1 MGSYSES
8 KYSELNKMTEPKFL
22 RTAGWNILVLLGSSM
37 GITVI
42 CLLLGLGMMDI
53 VLFYNYF
60 QHPLLFLLNWV
71 PVFLFQL
78 LLYALF
84 NRQWLSFLITSLVF
98 ILASIGDFYKL
109 KFRSEP
115 FLFSDISSVNAALSV
130 AGNYDLKPNTRVVL
144 GVACILLGTAIIFI
158 LARRKMNR
166 KSRIAA
172 TAAVLLLIY
181 PLWKGVYS
189 NEEIYNSKATS
200 STSTIFGWT
209 QRVQVAKGF
218 IYQFI
223 YSINENVVHMP
234 TGYDEKEFAEL
245 FDSGKDTSIP
255 EEKKVNILA
264 FQLEAYSD
272 LNTLGIEGIADDVYS
287 GLYKLQKE
295 GISGKLIAN
304 VFAGGTINTERCFL
318 SGSYRMPEYRKNM
331 ETYVWYLRNHGYTTT
346 GSHPHHEIIY
356 NRVNITRYMGFMNY
370 WFLENKYQEMVDD
383 LPNQWLSD
391 HILFPEATDEL
402 LTLAKN
408 GPVFSFNVTMQG
420 HSPYP
425 TDTYVYKETFW
436 EGDEYSEETRIIMN
450 NYLGS
455 VKDTSDL
462 LWETAER
469 IRNEDTPIVMV
480 FYGDHKPWLGDGN
493 SAYNELGI
501 SFTINDKKSLEDRFA
516 TPYVIWAN
524 NAAKDLLGNDFSGSG
539 PDISPCF
546 LMNVLFHSIGWEE
559 NTVMKF
565 TDSVMDRIPIINTA
579 GYYVEDGQF
588 TTKLDETGKR
598 LLQKYDGLQYYLFK
612 HPELAIE

>member
-1 MGSYSES
+1 MSSYTKSRKSEIS
-8 KYSELNKMTEPKFL
+8 TKTEMKFL
-22 RTAGWNILVLLGSSM
+22 RSAGWNIFVLLASSM

-60 QHPLLFLLNWV
+60 QHPMLFLLNWL
-71 PVFLFQL
+71 PVFLLQVF
-78 LLYALF
+78 LYALL
-84 NRQWLSFLITSLVF
+84 NRQWLSFLITSMF
-98 ILASIGDFYKL
+98 YILASIGDFYKL

-115 FLFSDISSVNAALSV
+115 FLFSDISSIQAALGV
-130 AGNYDLKPNTRVVL
+130 AANYDLKPNTRIVL
-144 GVACILLGTAIIFI
+144 GIVCIVLGTAVILF
-158 LARRKMNR
+158 LARGRMKR
-166 KSRIAA
+166 KSRIAVIA
-172 TAAVLLLIY
+172 SVLLLIY

-223 YSINENVVHMP
+223 YSIDENVVHMP
-234 TGYDEKEFAEL
+234 AGYNENAFAEL
-245 FDSGKDTSIP
+245 LDNSRDASIS

-264 FQLEAYSD
+264 FQLEAFCD
-272 LNTLGIEGIADDVYS
+272 LNTLGIDGISDEVYT
-287 GLYKLQKE
+287 GLYKLQRE
-295 GISGKLIAN
+295 GISGQLIAN
-304 VFAGGTINTERCFL
+304 VFAGGTVNTERCFL
-318 SGSYRMPEYRKNM
+318 SGCYRMPEYRKNM
-331 ETYVWYLRNHGYTTT
+331 ETYVWYLRSQGYTTI

-370 WFLENKYQEMVDD
+370 WFLENKYQEMVEN

-391 HILFPEATDEL
+391 HILFPEVTDEL
-402 LTLAKN
+402 LALAKN

-425 TDTYVYKETFW
+425 TDSYVYEETFW
-436 EGDEYSEETRIIMN
+436 EGNQYSEETRIIMN

-455 VKDTSDL
+455 VKETSDL

-469 IRNEDTPIVMV
+469 IRDEDTPIVMV

-501 SFTINDKKSLEDRFA
+501 SFEINDEKSLEGRFA

-524 NAAKDLLGNDFSGSG
+524 NAAKELLGNDFSGSG
-539 PDISPCF
+539 PNISPGF
-546 LMNVLFHSIGWEE
+546 LMNMLFHAMGWEG
-559 NTVMKF
+559 NAVMKF
-565 TDSVMDRIPIINTA
+565 TDSIMDQLPVINTA
-579 GYYVEDGQF
+579 GYYVEDGEF
-588 TTKLDETGKR
+588 KTKLDETGKR
-598 LLQKYDGLQYYLFK
+598 ILQEYDGLQYYLFK
-612 HPELAIE
+612 HPELAMR